1 MPSLRDVY
9 SAVPL
14 AVQHIARRRANDT
27 RLLQNEGV
35 GIARKRQYFGG
46 GMVEILGARRLS
58 RRSWFHACST
68 ASLDDAKRA

>member
-14 AVQHIARRRANDT
+14 AVQHIARRRASDT

-35 GIARKRQYFGG
+35 GIARKGQYFFGG
-46 GMVEILGARRLS
+46 GHG
-58 RRSWFHACST
+58 
-68 ASLDDAKRA
+68 

>member
-14 AVQHIARRRANDT
+14 AVQHIARRRASDT

-35 GIARKRQYFGG
+35 GIARKGHFFWGG
-46 GMVEILGARRLS
+46 HG
-58 RRSWFHACST
+58 
-68 ASLDDAKRA
+68 